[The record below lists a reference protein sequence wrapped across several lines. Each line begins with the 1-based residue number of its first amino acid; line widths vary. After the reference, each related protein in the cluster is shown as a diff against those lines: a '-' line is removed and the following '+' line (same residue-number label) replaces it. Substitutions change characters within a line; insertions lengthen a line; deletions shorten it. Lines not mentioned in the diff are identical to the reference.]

1 MEHYK
6 YCSLQDLVLDDF
18 FREWVFAP
26 TPELNAKWHQFL
38 SENPERWDV
47 IQDASLI
54 VKAIKVEEPSIS
66 DQEIRSLIQH
76 TVNKIEQKK
85 EAGTGALSSEIKPL
99 KIAFFRQTWFRLAA
113 SFLLLSGLGWLV
125 YERYQTDNLYD
136 KFVTDNKSKLIEVI
150 NNGVNPQ
157 IVLLYDGSKVTLNAG
172 SRISYEASFSGNN
185 RVVYLTGEAFFD
197 VVRNPQK
204 PFLVYA
210 NELVTK
216 VLGTSFSV
224 KANKFDKQVVVEVK
238 TGKVSVSAQKG
249 FDEKADKFKGLILTP
264 NQKVVYDREVAQL
277 TKSLVAEPIIIF
289 QEKEEQKMDFN
300 FDDTPANEV
309 FEVLENAYG
318 IHIIYDVDLLKNCPV
333 TAPLSD
339 QNLYKKLK
347 IICKAIEA
355 QYELIDGQII
365 IQSKGCK

>member
-18 FREWVFAP
+18 FREWVLAP

-66 DQEIRSLIQH
+66 DQEIKSLIQH

-136 KFVTDNKSKLIEVI
+136 KFVTDNKSKLI
-150 NNGVNPQ
+150 
-157 IVLLYDGSKVTLNAG
+157 
-172 SRISYEASFSGNN
+172 R
-185 RVVYLTGEAFFD
+185 
-197 VVRNPQK
+197 
-204 PFLVYA
+204 
-210 NELVTK
+210 
-216 VLGTSFSV
+216 
-224 KANKFDKQVVVEVK
+224 
-238 TGKVSVSAQKG
+238 
-249 FDEKADKFKGLILTP
+249 
-264 NQKVVYDREVAQL
+264 
-277 TKSLVAEPIIIF
+277 
-289 QEKEEQKMDFN
+289 
-300 FDDTPANEV
+300 
-309 FEVLENAYG
+309 
-318 IHIIYDVDLLKNCPV
+318 
-333 TAPLSD
+333 
-339 QNLYKKLK
+339 
-347 IICKAIEA
+347 
-355 QYELIDGQII
+355 
-365 IQSKGCK
+365 

>member
-1 MEHYK
+1 MEYYK
-6 YCSLQDLVLDDF
+6 YCGLQDLVLDDF
-18 FREWVFAP
+18 FREWILSP
-26 TPELNAKWHQFL
+26 TPELNAKWRQWL
-38 SENPERWDV
+38 SLNPERWDI

-54 VKAIKVEEPSIS
+54 VKAVKVEEPSIS
-66 DQEIRSLIQH
+66 NQEVRNIIQH
-76 TVNKIEQKK
+76 TVYQIEKKK
-85 EAGTGALSSEIKPL
+85 EAGLSVLSSGIKSNVP
-99 KIAFFRQTWFRLAA
+99 FFRQTWFSIAA
-113 SFLLLSGLGWLV
+113 SFLLLFSLGWLV

-150 NNGVNPQ
+150 NNGVNSQ
-157 IVLLYDGSKVTLNAG
+157 IVQLNDGSKVTLNAG

-216 VLGTSFSV
+216 VLGTSFMV
-224 KANKFDKQVVVEVK
+224 RANEFDKNVVVEVS
-238 TGKVSVSAQKG
+238 TGKVAVSAQK
-249 FDEKADKFKGLILTP
+249 DKTENEVDFNGLILTP
-264 NQKVVYDREVAQL
+264 NQKVIYNREVEQF
-277 TKSLVAEPIIIF
+277 TKVLVPEPAIILR
-289 QEKEEQKMDFN
+289 EEDKQKMDFN
-300 FDDTPANEV
+300 FDDTPASEV
-309 FEVLENAYG
+309 FKVLENAYG
-318 IHIIYDVDLLKNCPV
+318 IHIIFDEDLLKNCPV

-339 QNLYKKLK
+339 QNLFRKLK

>member
-1 MEHYK
+1 MENYK

-18 FREWVFAP
+18 FREWVLSP
-26 TPELNAKWHQFL
+26 TPELNAKWHQWL
-38 SENPERWDV
+38 SDNPERWDI

-54 VKAIKVEEPSIS
+54 VKAIKVDEPSIS

-76 TVNKIEQKK
+76 TVYQIEKKK
-85 EAGTGALSSEIKPL
+85 EAGAVVLSSGIKPL
-99 KIAFFRQTWFRLAA
+99 KVTFFRPTWFSIAA
-113 SFLLLSGLGWLV
+113 SFLLLFALGWLV

-150 NNGVNPQ
+150 NKGVNPQ
-157 IVLLYDGSKVTLNAG
+157 IVQLNDGSKVTLNAG

-185 RVVYLTGEAFFD
+185 RIVYLTGEAFFE

-264 NQKVVYDREVAQL
+264 NQKVVYDREVEQL
-277 TKSLVAEPIIIF
+277 TKSLVAEPILVL
-289 QEKEEQKMDFN
+289 QEKEVQMMDFN

-318 IHIIYDVDLLKNCPV
+318 IHIIYDADLLKNCPV

-355 QYELIDGQII
+355 EYELIDGQII